1 VLSLNFVLSLLAILT
16 SAACMVFL
24 FRAYAA
30 SGVRLL
36 LWSALCFVMLS
47 VNNVLLFLDL
57 MVFPDF
63 DFRPFRLSSALI
75 GIALLLYGF
84 IWEAE

>member
-1 VLSLNFVLSLLAILT
+1 MLSLNLVLSLLALFT
-16 SAACMVFL
+16 SVACLVFL

-36 LWSALCFVMLS
+36 LWSGLCFVFLS
-47 VNNVLLFLDL
+47 ANNLLLFLDL
-57 MVFPDF
+57 VIFPDV
-63 DFRPFRLSSALI
+63 DLRPYRLTTALL
-75 GIALLLYGF
+75 GVLFLLYGF